1 MADIE
6 ATFEDRYTKLKLV
19 AIKLKKKTVDQ
30 VSFAATCCCC
40 STFLEFNIFL
50 CKFLE
55 FEPLEHKFPTNSG
68 NRFRW
73 S

>member
-1 MADIE
+1 MLLLLLLLP
-6 ATFEDRYTKLKLV
+6 RVVVVVV
-19 AIKLKKKTVDQ
+19 AIAV
-30 VSFAATCCCC
+30 VVVAVTCCCC
-40 STFLEFNIFL
+40 CYSTFLEFNIFL

-55 FEPLEHKFPTNSG
+55 FEPLEHKFPTNLG